1 MFAQQRIFDN
11 SHRSHTAIT
20 YPRNHAP
27 PTVASLALVSFL
39 VSFRSLP
46 PKRRRTSLRVP
57 LAAVADRSVA
67 QLYPTQNT
75 TSPGWHLS
83 KCSVSYL
90 GCLSCMTRKCK
101 VWICTRRE
109 EGRNN
114 ANERQTET
122 CPKNTTNKVAVG
134 QRNEERGKERSNKRG
149 RVSKGTQRTRRK
161 LKEGREQCE
170 RRRNKPVP

>member
-1 MFAQQRIFDN
+1 MSASDVHACVRCASTTNLCMHGIVVHARVRCACMVYLCMRVPDVHLRHSYACLHN

-39 VSFRSLP
+39 VSFRPLP

-83 KCSVSYL
+83 KCSDLYL

-101 VWICTRRE
+101 VWICT
-109 EGRNN
+109 
-114 ANERQTET
+114 
-122 CPKNTTNKVAVG
+122 
-134 QRNEERGKERSNKRG
+134 
-149 RVSKGTQRTRRK
+149 
-161 LKEGREQCE
+161 
-170 RRRNKPVP
+170 